1 MQKFFLFFVKKLLTK
16 FLSHSIISNV
26 SGTRQNTK
34 QYARVAQLVE
44 HDLAKVGAAGSSP
57 VSRSLLTKR
66 TSDGCP
72 FLLNRVLP
80 DQVVRGLRSAPVGAE
95 QTSTGRLAPSRA
107 LGKRDTSHD
116 VSLFFEFLR
125 SGRCLTASTGRWL
138 LRSASV
144 GALLLKALAISG

>member
-57 VSRSLLTKR
+57 VSRSFYFPVNLL
-66 TSDGCP
+66 CVE
-72 FLLNRVLP
+72 F
-80 DQVVRGLRSAPVGAE
+80 
-95 QTSTGRLAPSRA
+95 TGFFII
-107 LGKRDTSHD
+107 
-116 VSLFFEFLR
+116 SLFITV
-125 SGRCLTASTGRWL
+125 SPTA
-138 LRSASV
+138 
-144 GALLLKALAISG
+144 

>member
-1 MQKFFLFFVKKLLTK
+1 MRKKLLTK
-16 FLSHSIISNV
+16 YARVSIIAFV
-26 SGTRQNTK
+26 FNT
-34 QYARVAQLVE
+34 YARVAQLVE

-107 LGKRDTSHD
+107 LGKEIHRMMY
-116 VSLFFEFLR
+116 LFFSSF
-125 SGRCLTASTGRWL
+125 
-138 LRSASV
+138 SAPV
-144 GALLLKALAISG
+144 VA